1 MDLKISSISAQTRS
15 LILQASALVTSFVI
29 LYSGT
34 VMEMA
39 RNWQRDENFSH
50 GFLIPFITGLMIWQR
65 RDQLAQQKATPAN
78 WGLLIVLA
86 AMGMH
91 IAGSLSAEMFVM
103 RSSLIV
109 CLGGM
114 IVYFFGSKVFA
125 IISIPVAYLFFM
137 VPIPKIIWNPI
148 AFPLQLMAAKLSS
161 VGIQILGIPVLREGN
176 ILHLSNVSLEV
187 VDACSGLRSLVS
199 LLALSGA
206 FSYMTN
212 LDIPRKIILFLS
224 AVPIAILVN
233 ILRLTFTGILARY
246 AGAEAAKG
254 FLHELSGLVVFVL
267 ACVFLYSL
275 KVGLSSLADKPGKS
289 S

>member
-1 MDLKISSISAQTRS
+1 MDLKLNSISAQTRS
-15 LILQASALVTSFVI
+15 LIIQASILVASFAI

-65 RDQLAQQKATPAN
+65 RDQLALQKRTPAN
-78 WGLLIVLA
+78 CGLLIVLA
-86 AMGMH
+86 AMVMH

-109 CLGGM
+109 CASG
-114 IVYFFGSKVFA
+114 IIIYFFGFKIFA
-125 IISIPVAYLFFM
+125 IVSIPVAYLFFM
-137 VPIPKIIWNPI
+137 IPIPKIIWNPI
-148 AFPLQLMAAKLSS
+148 AFPLQLMAAKLAAIS
-161 VGIQILGIPVLREGN
+161 IQMLGIPVLREGN

-206 FSYMTN
+206 FSYITN

-246 AGAEAAKG
+246 AGAETANG
-254 FLHELSGLVVFVL
+254 FLHELSGILVFVL
-267 ACVFLYSL
+267 ACVFLFAV
-275 KVGLSSLADKPGKS
+275 KTVLSAFADKPGRPS
-289 S
+289 